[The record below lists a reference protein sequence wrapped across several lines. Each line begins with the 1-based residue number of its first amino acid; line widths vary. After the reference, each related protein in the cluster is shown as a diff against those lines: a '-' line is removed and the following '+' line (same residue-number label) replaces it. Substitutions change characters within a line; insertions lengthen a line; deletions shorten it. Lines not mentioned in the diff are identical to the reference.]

1 MICGNYRAVTLFCTT
16 YKILANILYV
26 KVVPYT
32 EQIIGEHLGGFR
44 RVRWTVDQIFT
55 ETNIGKMLGTEYRCT
70 SSVYWFS
77 SNIWTYDTI
86 RECRYGVKCIN

>member
-1 MICGNYRAVTLFCTT
+1 MICGNYRAVTLLYTT

-26 KVVPYT
+26 KVVPYAD
-32 EQIIGEHLGGFR
+32 EIIGEHLGVFR
-44 RVRWTVDQIFT
+44 WVRWTVDQIFT

-70 SSVYWFS
+70 SSIYWFS

-86 RECRYGVKCIN
+86 GECRYGVKCIN